1 MILTEPDCT
10 IIAFL
15 LDTIPTRVHRSI
27 ALGNLAFKLT
37 SATIV
42 QPEAIPEDIITMHS
56 VFQIRE
62 CSIGTRYTFSLVFP
76 WEANPEERRLSIT
89 SLLEATVIGHAV
101 GDVVVCKDGGRT
113 IQVAIEGLLF
123 QPEAETRM

>member
-1 MILTEPDCT
+1 MILTEPNYT

-62 CSIGTRYTFSLVFP
+62 YSTGTRYTFSLVFP
-76 WEANPEERRLSIT
+76 GEANPEERRLSIT
-89 SLLEATVIGHAV
+89 SLLGATVIGHSV
-101 GDVVVCKDGGRT
+101 GDVVACKDGSRI
-113 IQVAIEGLLF
+113 IQVAIECLLF
-123 QPEAETRM
+123 QPESETWM

>member
-1 MILTEPDCT
+1 MILTGPDCT
-10 IIAFL
+10 ILAYL

-27 ALGNLAFKLT
+27 ALGNLAYKLT

-42 QPEAIPEDIITMHS
+42 QPEAIPEDIVTMHS

-62 CSIGTRYTFSLVFP
+62 YSTGTRYTFSLVFP

-89 SLLEATVIGHAV
+89 SLLGSTVIGHSV
-101 GDVVVCKDGGRT
+101 GDVVICKDGGRI
-113 IQVAIEGLLF
+113 IQLAIECLLF
-123 QPEAETRM
+123 QPEAETQT